1 MIKKSI
7 WDEQGLINTLKN
19 GGVAVMPT
27 DTLYGIVARAQDQKA
42 VERIYKI
49 KKRSPDKKLIVLIS
63 SWNDTKKFDINASK
77 FKIPKTDVPTSFI
90 LNDVAF
96 RLPESEDLRKLLKVT
111 GPLVAPSANLENE
124 PPAKNIFEAKKY
136 FGDLIDLY
144 IDGGEIF
151 GLASK
156 VIKLHNDGSVDI
168 LRE

>member
-1 MIKKSI
+1 MNNFWNNKNLIKV
-7 WDEQGLINTLKN
+7 LKT
-19 GGVAVMPT
+19 GGVVVMPT
-27 DTLYGIVARAQDQKA
+27 DTLYGIVARAQDYKA

-77 FKIPKTDVPTSFI
+77 FKIPKTNVPTSFI
-90 LNDVAF
+90 LNDIAF
-96 RLPESEDLRKLLKVT
+96 RLPKPEDLRKLLKVT

-144 IDGGEIF
+144 IDGGEIS
-151 GLASK
+151 GLASRI
-156 VIKLHNDGSVDI
+156 IKLHNDGSVGI